1 MLAIQNDDYVAL
13 WYCKHR
19 KHRNRQNAG
28 VKGANIFYDFGT
40 VHKEINIKKIE
51 IVTYVGCN
59 L

>member
-40 VHKEINIKKIE
+40 IHKEINIKKID
-51 IVTYVGCN
+51 
-59 L
+59 